1 MQARPG
7 APRARWLRAAT
18 LFLLSFAVP
27 RIVRAQ
33 DISCDRDNAKQVR
46 SLNFQGNETFSADEL
61 SARVI
66 VTASS
71 FTHRYFRWL
80 FNAGSARCLPAD
92 GLSDDVDRLKAFY
105 RNNGFYETKIEP
117 TVTQLPPDQV
127 DVTFKI
133 TEGPPLRATSFAIT
147 GLDSVPDS
155 AAIVRDLPIG
165 KGQRI
170 GMLLLLQAVDTI
182 TSRLRNAGYPH
193 VDVLRSFKTNPSQRT
208 ASVELQVLT
217 GMRARIGTINIMR
230 AGPTATKAPQIDSAV
245 VLRMLGFRTGD
256 WYSDRALTN
265 ARRNLYNL
273 GTYLHV
279 GIEADTVSQPT
290 DQLIGI
296 NVDLREDYMRQI
308 QPEEGW
314 AQLDCFRV
322 NATYTDKN
330 FLDRAQRIDVTG
342 RVSKL
347 GFGEPTHWGPL
358 CDRGLLEQDSIGSS
372 KLNYYLGATVRQP
385 AAFGGSWVPAY
396 SAYTERRGQFKAYLR
411 TTYIGTDVSAT
422 RNIAVTTPFRLGY
435 SLEYGQTIAEPA
447 FLCALFTLCTEA
459 EQKTVQR
466 KLPLGV
472 ASASLQQVRVDN
484 IVEPRSGYIAGGELR
499 GSSRVIGSNDSLE
512 FVKAFADAS
521 LYRPL
526 TARITLALRLRG
538 GVIGGTNLPPPQERL
553 YAGGAASVRGFQQN
567 ELGPVVYLVDSGTTT
582 AIIKHSQVPG
592 GVDSVAFVTTASTS
606 ASRTIPTGGNR
617 LVVANAELRIRDP
630 FIPNLLEYVP
640 FVDAGDVYTSHTG
653 SARNEKLA
661 VTPGLG
667 LRYFSPI
674 GPIQVNAGY
683 NPQRTRVGPAYFT
696 PPVRSNGTA
705 PLICVTAPGAPLAFV
720 KYATDGITPLSSDSN
735 CPASFIPSVSN
746 SFFSHFVLT
755 FSIGTDF

>member
-1 MQARPG
+1 MQVRPG
-7 APRARWLRAAT
+7 ATRTRWLTAAVF
-18 LFLLSFAVP
+18 FLLSIAVP
-27 RIVRAQ
+27 RVVLAQ
-33 DISCDRDNAKQVR
+33 DISCDRGDSTKEVRALKFEGNA
-46 SLNFQGNETFSADEL
+46 TFNDDEL

-80 FNAGSARCLPAD
+80 FNAGAARCLPEG
-92 GLSDDVDRLKAFY
+92 GLSDDVERLKNFY
-105 RNNGFYETKIEP
+105 KNNGFYETKVEP
-117 TVTQLPPDQV
+117 TVTPIGQDQV
-127 DVTFKI
+127 DVIFKI
-133 TEGPPLRATSFAIT
+133 TEGPPLRANTFVIT

-155 AAIVRDLPIG
+155 AAIVRNLPIG
-165 KGQRI
+165 KGRPA
-170 GMLLLLQAVDTI
+170 GLLLVAQAMDSI

-193 VDVLRSFKTNPSQRT
+193 AEVLRTFSANASQRT

-217 GMRARIGTINIMR
+217 GARARIGTINITR
-230 AGPTATKAPQIDSAV
+230 AGPDAEKPPQIDSGV
-245 VLRMLGFRTGD
+245 VLRLLGFRSGD

-279 GIEADTVSQPT
+279 GIEPDTTSEPT
-290 DQLIGI
+290 DPLIGI
-296 NVDLREDYMRQI
+296 SVDLREDFMHQI

-314 AQLDCFRV
+314 AQLDCFRLS
-322 NATYTDKN
+322 ATYTDKN
-330 FLDRAQRIDVTG
+330 FLDRAQRLDVTG

-358 CDRGLLEQDSIGSS
+358 CDRGLLEQDSIASS
-372 KLNYYLGATVRQP
+372 KLNYYFGATVRQP
-385 AAFGGSWVPAY
+385 TLFGGKWVPAY

-411 TTYIGTDVSAT
+411 TTFVGTDVSAT

-435 SLEYGQTIAEPA
+435 TLEYGQTIAEPA
-447 FLCALFTLCTEA
+447 FLCALFTLCTPE
-459 EQKTVQR
+459 EQATVQR

-484 IVEPRSGYIAGGELR
+484 VVEPRAGYIASAELR
-499 GSSRVIGSNDSLE
+499 GSSRFIGSNDSLE
-512 FVKAFADAS
+512 FIKGFVDGA
-521 LYRPL
+521 LYRPV
-526 TARITLALRLRG
+526 TSRITLAMRLRG
-538 GVIGGTNLPPPQERL
+538 GAIGGTNLPPPQERL
-553 YAGGAASVRGFQQN
+553 YAGGAGSVRGFQQN
-567 ELGPVVYLVDSGTTT
+567 ELGPVVYLVDSAKTKFIFGPDSTT
-582 AIIKHSQVPG
+582 
-592 GVDSVAFVTTASTS
+592 VAFVTTDSSS

-617 LVVANAELRIRDP
+617 LVVANVELRIRDP

-640 FVDAGDVYTSHTG
+640 FVDAGDVFTSHTG
-653 SARNEKLA
+653 SARNVNLA

-683 NPQRTRVGPAYFT
+683 NPQRTRAGPAYFT
-696 PPVRSNGTA
+696 PPVRANGAA

-720 KYATDGITPLSSDSN
+720 QLAKDGKTLLQNVDSN
-735 CPASFIPSVSN
+735 CPASFVPTVSN
-746 SFFSHFVLT
+746 NFFSHFVLT